1 MVFYGKSAAKVGC
14 QGEELHNHDMKEV
27 GSAIEALSIRGWRVT
42 NLDPV
47 WESDGEFLEIL
58 ILICMLFSHGWLLL
72 HSISGYLAKA
82 VLRQENYKSNHSGL

>member
-58 ILICMLFSHGWLLL
+58 ILICMLFSHG
-72 HSISGYLAKA
+72 
-82 VLRQENYKSNHSGL
+82 